1 MPRILLVEPD
11 YKNKYPPIALMKIA
25 TYHRNRGDIVEF
37 YKGEAPYTRIIQA
50 DRIYITSMFTF
61 QFDITVKTIKHYMK
75 YKHADAVYIGGIAVS
90 LLTDKFIE
98 ETGATKVLTGL
109 LTDSY
114 ILGYGDHVNI
124 DELPLDYDILDDIQY
139 VYPAGDN
146 YFIHTTRGCPRGCEF
161 CAVKVLEPH
170 FCTTNHVLQ
179 QIRQVDERYG
189 PKRNLMIMDNNILCS
204 PQLEQ
209 ITDDI
214 VALGFNGTANYVR
227 PNAFQLTM
235 AKIERRIGYRVEY
248 YHLIESL
255 LDQLRAFSKRLA
267 RYEQI
272 SKEYNA
278 RCQFVFEAEDKLN
291 ALRQYQDYFT
301 NIFSK
306 YSSKT
311 KMVRYVDCNQGIDA
325 RLINQR
331 TITQLAKIPIRP
343 FRLAFDNVDD
353 AGTFIS
359 ASQTAIN
366 NGFTHFSNYMLY
378 NWTDKPEDLWNRI
391 NIAVSLYNQSDTLTG
406 FSFPMKYAPIYETDR
421 SFVGKEWKKKQ
432 LRAINVIT
440 NVTKGVVA
448 KERDFFEEA
457 FGKNVDE
464 FLEILAMP
472 DEIIRHRH
480 FFRDNGLLA
489 KWLDAYRHLT
499 KEQKEELLHVV
510 SEMVDNSA
518 ILDTECSKA
527 VRAILP
533 YYSIRKKQ
541 VENRSNK
548 FVCDLLA
555 LSQ

>member
-37 YKGEAPYTRIIQA
+37 YKGEAPYTKIIQA

-90 LLTDKFIE
+90 LLTDKFIAD
-98 ETGATKVLTGL
+98 TGATKILTGL
-109 LTDSY
+109 LTDSFV
-114 ILGYGDHVNI
+114 LGYGDHVNI

-170 FCTTNHVLQ
+170 FCTTNHVIQ

-209 ITDDI
+209 IANDI
-214 VALGFNGTANYVR
+214 VALGFDGTPNYVR
-227 PNAFQLTM
+227 PNTFLLTM
-235 AKIERRIGYRVEY
+235 AKIERRIGYHVEY
-248 YHLIESL
+248 YHLIERL
-255 LDQLRAFSKRLA
+255 LEQLRAFSKRLA

-272 SKEYNA
+272 FNEYNA
-278 RCQFVFEAEDKLN
+278 RCQFVYEAEDKLN
-291 ALRQYQDYFT
+291 ALRQHQDYFT

-343 FRLAFDNVDD
+343 FRLAFDNVSD
-353 AGTFIS
+353 ADTFIS
-359 ASQTAIN
+359 ASQTAID

-378 NWTDKPEDLWNRI
+378 NWTDKPEDLWQRI
-391 NIAVSLYNQSDTLTG
+391 NIAVTLYNQSDALTG

-432 LRAINVIT
+432 LRAINVII

-457 FGKNVDE
+457 FGKNVNE
-464 FLEILAMP
+464 FLEILSMP
-472 DEIIRHRH
+472 DELIRYRH

-489 KWLDAYRHLT
+489 NWLNAYRKLT
-499 KEQKEELLHVV
+499 KDQKEELLNLV
-510 SEMVDNSA
+510 SEMVDNPA
-518 ILDTECSKA
+518 ILETEYSEP

-533 YYSIRKKQ
+533 YYFIRKNH
-541 VENRSNK
+541 VENGTNK

-555 LSQ
+555 TK

>member
-25 TYHRNRGDIVEF
+25 TYHRNRGDVVEF

-75 YKHADAVYIGGIAVS
+75 YKHADAVYIGGIAIS
-90 LLTDKFIE
+90 LLTDRFVA

-114 ILGYGDHVNI
+114 VLGYGDHINI

-179 QIRQVDERYG
+179 QIRQVDELYG

-214 VALGFNGTANYVR
+214 VALGFNGTPNYVR

-248 YHLIESL
+248 YHLIEGL
-255 LDQLRAFSKRLA
+255 CDQLRAFSKRLS
-267 RYEQI
+267 RYEHI

-278 RCQFVFEAEDKLN
+278 CCQFVFEAEDKLN
-291 ALRQYQDYFT
+291 ALRQHQDYFT

-343 FRLAFDNVDD
+343 FRLAFDNVKDSEI
-353 AGTFIS
+353 FIS
-359 ASQTAIN
+359 ASQMAIDS
-366 NGFTHFSNYMLY
+366 GFNHFSNYMLY

-391 NIAVSLYNQSDTLTG
+391 NIAVNLYNQSDKLTG

-457 FGKNVDE
+457 FGKNLDE

-480 FFRDNGLLA
+480 FFRDNGLLP
-489 KWLDAYRHLT
+489 KWLNSYRNLT
-499 KEQKEELLHVV
+499 KDQKEELLNLV
-510 SEMVDNSA
+510 SEMVDNPA
-518 ILDTECSKA
+518 ILETECSEP

-533 YYSIRKKQ
+533 YYFIRKNH
-541 VENRSNK
+541 VENGTNK
-548 FVCDLLA
+548 FVCELLA
-555 LSQ
+555 TTQ

>member
-353 AGTFIS
+353 ADTFIS

-391 NIAVSLYNQSDTLTG
+391 NIAVTLYNQSDTLTG

-499 KEQKEELLHVV
+499 KEQKEELLHLV